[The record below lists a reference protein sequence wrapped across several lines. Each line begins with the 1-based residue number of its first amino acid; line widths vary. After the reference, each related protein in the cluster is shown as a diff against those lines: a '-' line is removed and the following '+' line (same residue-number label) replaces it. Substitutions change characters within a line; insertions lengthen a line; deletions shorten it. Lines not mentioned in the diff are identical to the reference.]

1 MKKDFLKTG
10 LLDSLMRGII
20 SKMIFE
26 IHKSC
31 LQLLAEEDPDVC
43 SVLNSLAT
51 NRRKELNVIIADR
64 DVLDYLKSCTLLEAN
79 ARRLFGYLRRKI
91 HETKELKKVVSR
103 YYTIVANNGIECDNC
118 HIITVSDILKK
129 EFLSKTQLIVEDLTD
144 FEFYHYIGFY
154 FAFKNRI
161 NYHLSFDI
169 VPGGGQNSATILGGL
184 IKQENRLLL
193 GIFDGDQ
200 KYPGDTIGGTLKA
213 VLKIIDSKD
222 RKFFECISLAEQG
235 VHEAENLIPLK
246 LIEEIYDSRETY
258 AQNTIKFLSRL
269 YEERLNL
276 YFYFD
281 MKEGIYRGNKTY
293 TDNYDACWK
302 DCVES
307 FKVSENIES
316 LHISKVIISQGGLL
330 EKVIEYLSKKSLEN
344 GKDLSSVFEKFVI
357 NTFIDSKWT
366 ELGKEI
372 FTWGCVGGRIP

>member
-1 MKKDFLKTG
+1 MKTG

-26 IHKSC
+26 IHKSY
-31 LQLLAEEDPDVC
+31 LHLLAEEDPDVC
-43 SVLNSLAT
+43 SMLNSLAT
-51 NRRKELNVIIADR
+51 NRRKGLNVIIADR
-64 DVLDYLKSCTLLEAN
+64 DVLDYLKNCTLLEVN

-91 HETKELKKVVSR
+91 LETKEFKKVVSR
-103 YYTIVANNGIECDNC
+103 YYTIVANNGIECDNS

-144 FEFYHYIGFY
+144 FKFYHYIGLY
-154 FAFKNRI
+154 FASKNRI
-161 NYHLSFDI
+161 NCHLSFDMA
-169 VPGGGQNSATILGGL
+169 PGGGRNSAGLFDGL

-200 KYPGDTIGGTLKA
+200 KYPGDKIGDTLKA
-213 VLKIIDSKD
+213 VLEKIDSKD

-269 YEERLNL
+269 YEERLDL

-293 TDNYDACWK
+293 NDNYYACWK

-344 GKDLSSVFEKFVI
+344 GEDLSFIFEKFVI

-372 FTWGCVGGRIP
+372 FTWGCVGRRIP

>member
-31 LQLLAEEDPDVC
+31 LKLLAEEDPDVC

-64 DVLDYLKSCTLLEAN
+64 DVLDYLKNCTLLEVN
-79 ARRLFGYLRRKI
+79 ARRLFDDLKRRI

-103 YYTIVANNGIECDNC
+103 YYTIVANNSIECDNC
-118 HIITVSDILKK
+118 HIITVSDILRK
-129 EFLSKTQLIVEDLTD
+129 EFSTKTQFIVENLTD
-144 FEFYHYIGFY
+144 FKFYNYIGLY
-154 FAFKNRI
+154 YALKNRI
-161 NYHLSFDI
+161 NTNLSFDV
-169 VPGGGQNSATILGGL
+169 VPGGGQTSAILFDDL

-193 GIFDGDQ
+193 GVFDGDQ
-200 KYPGDTIGGTLKA
+200 KYPGDNIGGTLKD

-222 RKFFECISLAEQG
+222 RKFFECLSLAEQG

-246 LIEEIYDSRETY
+246 LIEEIYDRREIN
-258 AQNTIKFLSRL
+258 AQNTIKFLNRL
-269 YEERLNL
+269 YEERSNL

-293 TDNYDACWK
+293 TDNYDTCWK

-307 FKVSENIES
+307 FKVSENLES
-316 LHISKVIISQGGLL
+316 LHISKVIISQCGLL
-330 EKVIEYLSKKSLEN
+330 EKVTEYLSKKSLEN
-344 GKDLSSVFEKFVI
+344 GEDLSSVFEKFVI

-372 FTWGCVGGRIP
+372 FTWGCVGRRIP

>member
-1 MKKDFLKTG
+1 MKKGFLKTG
-10 LLDSLMRGII
+10 LLDSLMKGII

-43 SVLNSLAT
+43 SMLNSLAT
-51 NRRKELNVIIADR
+51 NRRKELNIIIADR
-64 DVLDYLKSCTLLEAN
+64 DVLDYLKNCTLLEVN
-79 ARRLFGYLRRKI
+79 ARRLFDYLRRKI

-103 YYTIVANNGIECDNC
+103 YYTIIANNGIKCDNS

-144 FEFYHYIGFY
+144 FKFYHYIGLY
-154 FAFKNRI
+154 FASKNRI
-161 NYHLSFDI
+161 NCHLSFDMA
-169 VPGGGQNSATILGGL
+169 PGGGQNSAGLFDGL

-200 KYPGDTIGGTLKA
+200 KYPSDTIGGTLKA
-213 VLKIIDSKD
+213 VLEKIDSKD
-222 RKFFECISLAEQG
+222 RKFFECNSLAEQG

-246 LIEEIYDSRETY
+246 LIEKIYDSREIN
-258 AQNTIKFLSRL
+258 AQNTIKFLNRL
-269 YEERLNL
+269 YEERSNL

-281 MKEGIYRGNKTY
+281 MKEGIYRVDKTY
-293 TDNYDACWK
+293 TDEYNACWK

-307 FKVSENIES
+307 FKVSETLKS
-316 LHISKVIISQGGLL
+316 LHISKVIISRCDLL
-330 EKVIEYLSKKSLEN
+330 KKVIEYLPDMSLGNCDDLIFIFEN
-344 GKDLSSVFEKFVI
+344 SVK

-366 ELGKEI
+366 EIGKEI
-372 FTWGCVGGRIP
+372 FTWGCVGRRIP

>member
-1 MKKDFLKTG
+1 MKTG

-31 LQLLAEEDPDVC
+31 LHLLTEEDPDVC
-43 SVLNSLAT
+43 SMLNSLAT
-51 NRRKELNVIIADR
+51 NRRKGLNVIIADR
-64 DVLDYLKSCTLLEAN
+64 DVLDYLKNCTLLEVN
-79 ARRLFGYLRRKI
+79 ARRLFGDLRRKI
-91 HETKELKKVVSR
+91 LETKEFKKVVSR
-103 YYTIVANNGIECDNC
+103 YYTIVANNGIECDNS

-144 FEFYHYIGFY
+144 FKFYHYIGLY
-154 FAFKNRI
+154 FASKNRI
-161 NYHLSFDI
+161 NCHLSFDMA
-169 VPGGGQNSATILGGL
+169 PGGGRNSAGLFDGL
-184 IKQENRLLL
+184 INQENRLLL

-200 KYPGDTIGGTLKA
+200 KYPGDKIGDTLKA
-213 VLKIIDSKD
+213 VLEKIDSKD

-269 YEERLNL
+269 YEERLDL

-293 TDNYDACWK
+293 NDNYYACWK

-330 EKVIEYLSKKSLEN
+330 EKVIEYLSKKSLES
-344 GKDLSSVFEKFVI
+344 GEDLSFIFEKFVI

-372 FTWGCVGGRIP
+372 FTWGCVGRRIP

>member
-1 MKKDFLKTG
+1 
-10 LLDSLMRGII
+10 MRGII

-118 HIITVSDILKK
+118 HIITVSDVLKK

-169 VPGGGQNSATILGGL
+169 VPGGGQNSATILDGL

>member
-1 MKKDFLKTG
+1 LKTG

-79 ARRLFGYLRRKI
+79 ARRLFSYLRRKI

-144 FEFYHYIGFY
+144 FKFYHYIGFY

-169 VPGGGQNSATILGGL
+169 VPGGGQNSATILDGL

-193 GIFDGDQ
+193 GIFDGEPKISRGYNRWNVKSCTKDNR
-200 KYPGDTIGGTLKA
+200 LK
-213 VLKIIDSKD
+213 
-222 RKFFECISLAEQG
+222 R
-235 VHEAENLIPLK
+235 
-246 LIEEIYDSRETY
+246 
-258 AQNTIKFLSRL
+258 
-269 YEERLNL
+269 
-276 YFYFD
+276 
-281 MKEGIYRGNKTY
+281 
-293 TDNYDACWK
+293 
-302 DCVES
+302 
-307 FKVSENIES
+307 
-316 LHISKVIISQGGLL
+316 
-330 EKVIEYLSKKSLEN
+330 
-344 GKDLSSVFEKFVI
+344 
-357 NTFIDSKWT
+357 
-366 ELGKEI
+366 
-372 FTWGCVGGRIP
+372 

>member
-1 MKKDFLKTG
+1 MKTG
-10 LLDSLMRGII
+10 LLDSLMKGII

-43 SVLNSLAT
+43 SMLNSLAT
-51 NRRKELNVIIADR
+51 NRRKGLNVIIADR
-64 DVLDYLKSCTLLEAN
+64 DVLDYLKNCTLLEVN
-79 ARRLFGYLRRKI
+79 ARRLFGDLRRKSP
-91 HETKELKKVVSR
+91 ETEGLKKVVSR
-103 YYTIVANNGIECDNC
+103 YYTIVANNSIECDNC
-118 HIITVSDILKK
+118 HIITVSDILKN
-129 EFLSKTQLIVEDLTD
+129 EFLSKTQLIVEDSTD
-144 FEFYHYIGFY
+144 FDFYHYIGLY
-154 FAFKNRI
+154 FASRNRI
-161 NYHLSFDI
+161 SYNLSFDI
-169 VPGGGQNSATILGGL
+169 VPGGGQNSATILDGL

-235 VHEAENLIPLK
+235 VHEVENLIPLK
-246 LIEEIYDSRETY
+246 LIEEIYDSREIN
-258 AQNTIKFLSRL
+258 AQHTIKFLNRL
-269 YEERLNL
+269 YEKESNL

-281 MKEGIYRGNKTY
+281 MKKGIYLGNKTY

-307 FKVSENIES
+307 FKVSENLES
-316 LHISKVIISQGGLL
+316 LHISKVIISQCGLL
-330 EKVIEYLSKKSLEN
+330 EKAIEYLSKKSLEN
-344 GKDLSSVFEKFVI
+344 GEDLIFIFENFVK

-372 FTWGCVGGRIP
+372 FTWGCVGRRIP

>member
-1 MKKDFLKTG
+1 MKTG

-31 LQLLAEEDPDVC
+31 LHLLAEEDPDVC
-43 SVLNSLAT
+43 SMLNSLAT
-51 NRRKELNVIIADR
+51 NRRKGLNVIIADH
-64 DVLDYLKSCTLLEAN
+64 DVLDYLKNCTLLEVN

-91 HETKELKKVVSR
+91 HETKEFKKVVSR
-103 YYTIVANNGIECDNC
+103 YYTIVANNGIECDNS

-144 FEFYHYIGFY
+144 FKFYHYIGLY
-154 FAFKNRI
+154 FASKNRI
-161 NYHLSFDI
+161 NCHLSFDMA
-169 VPGGGQNSATILGGL
+169 PGGGRNSAGLFDGL

-200 KYPGDTIGGTLKA
+200 KYPGDKIGDTLKA
-213 VLKIIDSKD
+213 VLEKIDSKD

-269 YEERLNL
+269 YEERLDL

-293 TDNYDACWK
+293 NDNYYACWK

-344 GKDLSSVFEKFVI
+344 GEDLSFIFEKFVI

-372 FTWGCVGGRIP
+372 FTWGCVGRRIP

>member
-10 LLDSLMRGII
+10 LLDSLMKGII

-43 SVLNSLAT
+43 SMLNSLAT
-51 NRRKELNVIIADR
+51 NRRKELNIIIADR
-64 DVLDYLKSCTLLEAN
+64 DVLDYLKNCTLLEVN
-79 ARRLFGYLRRKI
+79 ARRLFDYLIRKI
-91 HETKELKKVVSR
+91 HETKELKKAVSR
-103 YYTIVANNGIECDNC
+103 YYTIVANNGIECDNS

-144 FEFYHYIGFY
+144 FKFYHYIGLY
-154 FAFKNRI
+154 FAYKNRI
-161 NYHLSFDI
+161 NCHLSFDMA
-169 VPGGGQNSATILGGL
+169 PGGGRNSAGLFDGL

-200 KYPGDTIGGTLKA
+200 KYPGDKIGDTLKA
-213 VLKIIDSKD
+213 VLEIIDSKD

-293 TDNYDACWK
+293 NDNYYACWK

-316 LHISKVIISQGGLL
+316 LHISQVIISQGGLL

-344 GKDLSSVFEKFVI
+344 GEDLSSIFEKFVI
-357 NTFIDSKWT
+357 NTFIDLKWM
-366 ELGKEI
+366 EIGKEI
-372 FTWGCVGGRIP
+372 FTWGCVGSRIS

>member
-1 MKKDFLKTG
+1 MK
-10 LLDSLMRGII
+10 GII

-43 SVLNSLAT
+43 SMLNSLAT
-51 NRRKELNVIIADR
+51 NRRKGLNVIIADR
-64 DVLDYLKSCTLLEAN
+64 DVLDYLKNCTLLEVN
-79 ARRLFGYLRRKI
+79 ARRLFGDLRRKSP
-91 HETKELKKVVSR
+91 ETEGLKKVVSR
-103 YYTIVANNGIECDNC
+103 YYTIVANNSIECDNC
-118 HIITVSDILKK
+118 HIITVSDILKN
-129 EFLSKTQLIVEDLTD
+129 EFLSKTQLIVEDSTD
-144 FEFYHYIGFY
+144 FDFYHYIGLY
-154 FAFKNRI
+154 FASRNRI
-161 NYHLSFDI
+161 SYNLSFDI
-169 VPGGGQNSATILGGL
+169 VPGGGQNSATILDGL

-235 VHEAENLIPLK
+235 VHEVENLIPLK
-246 LIEEIYDSRETY
+246 LIEEIYDSREIN
-258 AQNTIKFLSRL
+258 AQHTIKFLNRL
-269 YEERLNL
+269 YEKESNL

-281 MKEGIYRGNKTY
+281 MKKGIYLGNKTY

-307 FKVSENIES
+307 FKVSENLES
-316 LHISKVIISQGGLL
+316 LHISKVIISQCGLL
-330 EKVIEYLSKKSLEN
+330 EKAIEYLSKKSLEN
-344 GKDLSSVFEKFVI
+344 GEDLIFIFENFVK

-372 FTWGCVGGRIP
+372 FTWGCVGRRIP

>member
-1 MKKDFLKTG
+1 MKTG
-10 LLDSLMRGII
+10 LLDSLMKGII

-43 SVLNSLAT
+43 SMLNSLAT
-51 NRRKELNVIIADR
+51 NRRKELNIIIADR
-64 DVLDYLKSCTLLEAN
+64 DVLDYLKNCTLLEVN
-79 ARRLFGYLRRKI
+79 ARRLFDYLRRKI

-103 YYTIVANNGIECDNC
+103 YYTIIANNGIKCDNS

-144 FEFYHYIGFY
+144 FKFYHYIGLY
-154 FAFKNRI
+154 FASKNRI
-161 NYHLSFDI
+161 NCHLSFDMA
-169 VPGGGQNSATILGGL
+169 PGGGQNSAGLFDGL

-200 KYPGDTIGGTLKA
+200 KYPSDTIGGTLKA
-213 VLKIIDSKD
+213 VLEKIDSKD

-246 LIEEIYDSRETY
+246 LIEKIYDSREIN
-258 AQNTIKFLSRL
+258 AQNTIKFLNRL
-269 YEERLNL
+269 YEERSNL

-281 MKEGIYRGNKTY
+281 MKEGIYRVDKTY
-293 TDNYDACWK
+293 TDEYNACWK

-307 FKVSENIES
+307 FKVSETLKS
-316 LHISKVIISQGGLL
+316 LHISKVIISRCDLL
-330 EKVIEYLSKKSLEN
+330 KKVIEYLPDMSLGNCDDLIFIFEN
-344 GKDLSSVFEKFVI
+344 SVK

-366 ELGKEI
+366 EIGKEI
-372 FTWGCVGGRIP
+372 FTWGCVGRRIP

>member
-1 MKKDFLKTG
+1 MKTG

-31 LQLLAEEDPDVC
+31 LQLLAEKDPDVC
-43 SVLNSLAT
+43 SMLNSLAT
-51 NRRKELNVIIADR
+51 NRRKGLNVIIADR
-64 DVLDYLKSCTLLEAN
+64 DVLDYLKNCTLLEVN
-79 ARRLFGYLRRKI
+79 AQRLFGDLRRKSL
-91 HETKELKKVVSR
+91 ETKELKKVVSR
-103 YYTIVANNGIECDNC
+103 YYTIVANNSIECDNC
-118 HIITVSDILKK
+118 HIITVSDILKN
-129 EFLSKTQLIVEDLTD
+129 EFSSKTQLLVEDSTD
-144 FEFYHYIGFY
+144 FDFYHYIGLY
-154 FAFKNRI
+154 FASKNRI

-169 VPGGGQNSATILGGL
+169 VPGGGQNSATILDEL

-222 RKFFECISLAEQG
+222 RKFFECISLAEKG

-246 LIEEIYDSRETY
+246 LIEEIYDSREIN
-258 AQNTIKFLSRL
+258 AQNTIKFLNRL
-269 YEERLNL
+269 YEEKSNL

-281 MKEGIYRGNKTY
+281 MKKGIYQADKTY
-293 TDNYDACWK
+293 TDEYNACWK

-307 FKVSENIES
+307 FKVSETLES
-316 LHISKVIISQGGLL
+316 LYISKVIISQCGLL
-330 EKVIEYLSKKSLEN
+330 KKVIGYLPDKSLGN
-344 GKDLSSVFEKFVI
+344 CDDLIIIFEDFVK

-372 FTWGCVGGRIP
+372 FTWGCVGRRIP